1 MRVHPDIAALRSDR
15 APQRQAQTAMQAA
28 IEAWRAQPDAADM
41 LADFV
46 RFGEGAGLEQC
57 PALEE
62 VFTRA
67 GRAEGLV
74 ATLTGHFCRAIAANP
89 LGHPPFRNGFDGRA
103 STMLLGKS
111 GRAQLVLQAREPG
124 SYSATAATF
133 IDMLRFDAV
142 LAGTAQARILRIHGP
157 DERVGFSEEPIMLER
172 GVRLA
177 FDCNRETLM
186 AETVETRLVTLRLLQ
201 TAERPAPG
209 REYNRRSGKLL
220 HQSAGSLASS
230 RREMMAALLGRM
242 GRVEAAPVLAQMAL
256 AEHELSLRWQALREC
271 LALDAGEGFATLSAI
286 AGDPADSLAH
296 PAGALRAQLLE
307 AYPQLAALETAP
319 CPA

>member
-1 MRVHPDIAALRSDR
+1 
-15 APQRQAQTAMQAA
+15 MQGA
-28 IEAWRAQPDAADM
+28 IDAWRAEPDAATM

-46 RFGEGAGLEQC
+46 RFGDGASLEQC
-57 PALEE
+57 PALEG
-62 VFTRA
+62 VFTRS
-67 GRAEGLV
+67 GSAEALIASLV
-74 ATLTGHFCRAIAANP
+74 GHFSRAIAANP

-111 GRAQLVLQAREPG
+111 GRAQMVLQAREPG
-124 SYSATAATF
+124 AFSATAATF
-133 IDMLRFDAV
+133 TDMLRYDAV
-142 LAGTAQARILRIHGP
+142 LAGTARALILRIHGP
-157 DERVGFSEEPIMLER
+157 DELVGFSEEPIALER

-186 AETVETRLVTLRLLQ
+186 TEVVETRLVTLRLLQ

-220 HQSAGSLASS
+220 HQSAGSLGSS

-242 GRVEAAPVLAQMAL
+242 GRVEAVPVLAQMAL
-256 AEHELSLRWQALREC
+256 TEPEQSLRWQALREC
-271 LALDAGEGFATLSAI
+271 LALDAAEGFAALVTI
-286 AGDPADSLAH
+286 ACNPADSLAH

-307 AYPQLAALETAP
+307 AYPELAALETAP

>member
-1 MRVHPDIAALRSDR
+1 MRVHPQIAALRSDR

-28 IEAWRAQPDAADM
+28 IDAWRGEPAAAAM

-46 RFGEGAGLEQC
+46 RFGEGAALELC
-57 PALEE
+57 PSLEE

-67 GRAEGLV
+67 GQAERLM
-74 ATLTGHFCRAIAANP
+74 ASLTGHFCSAIAANP

-124 SYSATAATF
+124 SYSATGASF
-133 IDMLRFDAV
+133 NDMLRYDAV
-142 LAGTAQARILRIHGP
+142 LAGTARARILRIHGP
-157 DERVGFSEEPIMLER
+157 DDLVGFSEEPICLQG

-186 AETVETRLVTLRLLQ
+186 AEVVETRLVTLRLLQ
-201 TAERPAPG
+201 SAEHPAPG
-209 REYNRRSGKLL
+209 REYNRRSGQLV

-242 GRVEAAPVLAQMAL
+242 GRQEAAPVLAQMAMT
-256 AEHELSLRWQALREC
+256 EHEQSLRWQALREC
-271 LALDAGEGFATLSAI
+271 LALDAAVGFATLAAI
-286 AGDPADSLAH
+286 ACNPADSLAH

-307 AYPQLAALETAP
+307 THPELACLETAS
-319 CPA
+319 CLA